1 MPRPILATT
10 GHRGVKFPV
19 PRPVARALF
28 SVALVLCCGS
38 AGFPQPANRYQGI
51 EETLPMAVD
60 PQPIPFSHRKHSQK
74 GITCLDC
81 HRAAKTSERAGI
93 PQPQQCMLCHVT
105 VAAESPLIRRL
116 ASLRGKQE
124 KLDWIRVYRLPDFIF
139 FSHAS
144 HLRAGEQCARC
155 HGPVEKRE
163 VLAKEIST
171 SMTTCMNCHA
181 TREVSTE
188 CFLCHDLGQ

>member
-10 GHRGVKFPV
+10 RHRGVKLPF
-19 PRPVARALF
+19 PRPVARAVF
-28 SVALVLCCGS
+28 SVALVLSCGS
-38 AGFPQPANRYQGI
+38 AGFPQPANHYQGI

-116 ASLRGKQE
+116 ASLHGKQE
-124 KLDWIRVYRLPDFIF
+124 KLNWIRVYRLPDFVF

-144 HLRAGEQCARC
+144 HLRAGEKCARC